1 MVISFSHEGWVPVDG
16 NNKQYC
22 WHASVVNYPAGVAL
36 VLRVQEKDEGL
47 LEIVSVPLADLME
60 QTLELIGT
68 NVNGN
73 PYGKYFSIE
82 KNWQNIICACML
94 GFQIFINCWIL

>member
-1 MVISFSHEGWVPVDG
+1 MCLCDEGWVPVDHT
-16 NNKQYC
+16 NKQYC
-22 WHASVVNYPAGVAL
+22 WHSSVVNYGAGVAL
-36 VLRVQEKDEGL
+36 ILKTHGEDEGQ

-73 PYGKYFSIE
+73 PYGKYHVGCCSNGLF
-82 KNWQNIICACML
+82 ML
-94 GFQIFINCWIL
+94 TKAVFV

>member
-1 MVISFSHEGWVPVDG
+1 MKLCVCGYPGWVPVQK

-22 WHASVVNYPAGVAL
+22 WHSSVLDQKTGAAL
-36 VLRVQEKDEGL
+36 VLRPGADDGDS
-47 LEIVSVPLADLME
+47 LEMAAVPLEDLME

-73 PYGKYFSIE
+73 PYGNVRPGTSGKE
-82 KNWQNIICACML
+82 KLRSRVGVKDHIHAV
-94 GFQIFINCWIL
+94 